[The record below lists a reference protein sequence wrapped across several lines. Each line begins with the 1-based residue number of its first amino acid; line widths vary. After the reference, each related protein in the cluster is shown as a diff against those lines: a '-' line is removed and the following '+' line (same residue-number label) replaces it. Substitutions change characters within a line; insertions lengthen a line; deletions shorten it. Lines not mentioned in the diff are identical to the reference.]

1 LGRVA
6 AKRSRMV
13 AILVVFSACL
23 VGFAATGDAR
33 VAFGLLVA
41 VGALST
47 VFETLL
53 NTSIQLRVEEAF
65 RGRVSG
71 FYGLTGGGLRE
82 FGGMQAGFV
91 AEWTG
96 APFAI
101 TTGAVILAIVG
112 YLVLGATLKDDAE

>member
-1 LGRVA
+1 
-6 AKRSRMV
+6 MV
-13 AILVVFSACL
+13 VILVLFSACL
-23 VGFAATGDAR
+23 FAFAVSGDSR
-33 VAFGLLVA
+33 LAFGLLVV

-82 FGGMQAGFV
+82 LGGMQAGFV

-101 TTGAVILAIVG
+101 AVGALVLVIVG
-112 YLVLGATLKDDAE
+112 QVFLGSRLKNVTE

>member
-1 LGRVA
+1 MA
-6 AKRSRMV
+6 
-13 AILVVFSACL
+13 AILILFSACL
-23 VGFAATGDAR
+23 VGFAASGDAR
-33 VAFGLLVA
+33 AAFGLLVA

-82 FGGMQAGFV
+82 FGGMQAGFI

-101 TTGAVILAIVG
+101 ATGAVVLAVVG
-112 YLVLGATLKDDAE
+112 YMALSATLKDNAE